1 MDTRSVMGIVF
12 FFQAQNKNVS
22 DEKKNAA
29 LAAIGRFSSGHGDI
43 SENHDRY
50 LAEVYG
56 DNNQQ

>member
-1 MDTRSVMGIVF
+1 MGIVF
-12 FFQAQNKNVS
+12 FFQTQNKNVS
-22 DEKKNAA
+22 DEKKKAA

-56 DNNQQ
+56 DNSQQ